1 MPSVSLLFIE
11 LASQHVFSLRPP
23 KNVTTA
29 AFKLVP
35 FCVTA
40 TELPGPVRHCA
51 ALPQPG
57 AGRSGHS
64 RVPGAVPVPQVRG
77 GRAELRAPF
86 RAPRRCQSRVTASP
100 GPASQCSSGRR
111 CSPQGGRARTQ
122 REGSAAPPTPRS
134 ARTHRSAPRRAPFF
148 PPCPPPAA
156 GRGGAEAPRP
166 PVPRAAHAPFRG
178 HSPPPPGITRPPAP
192 PESCRL
198 HPQCSCGRP
207 APLPGP
213 APNRHLRTPLG
224 NFDPTAGC
232 ATRGEGRED
241 RGKIKEKVS
250 YPEGVL
256 QTVSPPK
263 TYYCGGPQGR
273 GEINCS
279 ALGRK

>member
-11 LASQHVFSLRPP
+11 LASRHVFSLRPP

-156 GRGGAEAPRP
+156 GRGGGSAPPGAPRRP
-166 PVPRAAHAPFRG
+166 RSLPRALTAPPRHHAASRPSRELPAP
-178 HSPPPPGITRPPAP
+178 SAMQLRPPRSSARP
-192 PESCRL
+192 GPE
-198 HPQCSCGRP
+198 P
-207 APLPGP
+207 APAHPSGQLRPHRRLCDAGRRARGQGKNKRKSVISRRSSADCFSPQNLLLRWTPG
-213 APNRHLRTPLG
+213 TG
-224 NFDPTAGC
+224 
-232 ATRGEGRED
+232 
-241 RGKIKEKVS
+241 
-250 YPEGVL
+250 
-256 QTVSPPK
+256 
-263 TYYCGGPQGR
+263 
-273 GEINCS
+273 
-279 ALGRK
+279 